1 MDAEATIQTT
11 QVVIVGAG
19 PTGLSMAAQLLRYH
33 IDFIILEKNAHTTPF
48 SKALVVQARTLEIFE
63 EMSMAEKAMAAGRV
77 TTALNVFE
85 NGKQKIQVDLGGLGD
100 GISPFPFVLSLEQC
114 KTEELL
120 VAHLAEKGKQIF
132 WNTTFEHFTEKEDGV
147 TVYYTDEKGKEKIIS
162 AKYVVGADGASSL
175 LRHQLGC
182 SFEGDTVPKLFYVSD
197 TNISSNIICENKL
210 YMFLIKK
217 GFILFFPMQ
226 GKGNY
231 RVIGILPNAKDDHH
245 FDFKELIPDL
255 KKQIA
260 LPVDFIE
267 TRWFSTYKVHS
278 RKANYFR
285 KGRCFIAG
293 DAAHIHTP
301 AGGQGMNTGIQD
313 AYNLAWKMAL
323 ILEGKVNDL
332 VLESYNTE
340 REENARN
347 LLNSTDRIF
356 DMMAGTSFFWNFIR
370 LKILPLVAGFVTSNS
385 RLKKKVF
392 PLVSQT
398 AITYQQSPLTIKSK
412 IAKVRAGVRMS
423 YFVCKNG
430 KDIFQFLKEPCFKLL
445 FFGDEEKANFENLE
459 NSPLEIS
466 RLLFTEIPSSIFK
479 NNRNFYILLRP
490 DNHIAYIGKDI
501 SVCNQ
506 FIKKIAA

>member
-1 MDAEATIQTT
+1 MNAEVLIQKT
-11 QVVIVGAG
+11 QVVIIGAG
-19 PTGLSMAAQLLRYH
+19 PTGLSMAVQLLRYH
-33 IDFIILEKNAHTTPF
+33 IDFIILEKNAQTTPF

-63 EMSMAEKAMAAGRV
+63 EINLAEKAIAEGSL

-85 NGKQKIQVDLGGLGD
+85 KGKQKLRVDLSGLGD
-100 GISPFPFVLSLEQC
+100 GISPFPFALSLEQC

-120 VAHLAEKGKQIF
+120 LHHLTENGKQVC
-132 WNTTFEHFTEKEDGV
+132 WSSTFNHFTENEDGV
-147 TVYYTDEKGKEKIIS
+147 TVYYKDNEGKEKTIE
-162 AKYVVGADGASSL
+162 AKYLVGADGASSL

-182 SFEGDTVPKLFYVSD
+182 TFEGDTVPKLFYVSD
-197 TNISSNIICENKL
+197 TRIKSNIICENKL
-210 YMFLIKK
+210 YMFLIEK

-226 GKGNY
+226 GEGNY
-231 RVIGILPNAKDDHH
+231 RVIGILPNAKEDHH
-245 FDFKELIPDL
+245 FNFEELIPDL
-255 KKQIA
+255 KEQIA
-260 LPVDFIE
+260 LPVEIIE

-313 AYNLAWKMAL
+313 AYNLAWKIAL
-323 ILEGKVNDL
+323 MLEGKLNDT

-356 DMMAGTSFFWNFIR
+356 DMMAGTNFFWNFIR
-370 LKILPLVAGFVTSNS
+370 LKILPLVANFVTQNS

-398 AITYQQSPLTIKSK
+398 AITYQKSSLTIKSK
-412 IAKVRAGVRMS
+412 IANVEAGVRMP
-423 YFVCKNG
+423 YFVFENG
-430 KDIFQFLKEPCFKLL
+430 KAIFQFLKEPCFKLI
-445 FFGDEEKANFENLE
+445 FFGDEDKANFQNFKNRSL
-459 NSPLEIS
+459 NVSK
-466 RLLFTEIPSSIFK
+466 LLFTEIPSSIFK

-490 DNHIAYIGKDI
+490 DNHISYIGKDI
-501 SVCNQ
+501 SICNTL
-506 FIKKIAA
+506 FKKILI